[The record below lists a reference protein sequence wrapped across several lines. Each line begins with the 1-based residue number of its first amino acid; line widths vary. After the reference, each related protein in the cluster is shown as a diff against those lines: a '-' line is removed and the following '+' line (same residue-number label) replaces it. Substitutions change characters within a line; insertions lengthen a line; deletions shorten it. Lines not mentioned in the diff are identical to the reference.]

1 MSFKFSLVSLAA
13 TLAVLASPL
22 VASANTLTAQNTRNL
37 GSTETNYGVV
47 DKQPISQNQ
56 TERNMYQ
63 TDEVSPMD
71 TSRDTFT
78 DRNTRNLDRTRTE
91 RVIIKERPVNRDR
104 ADREVS
110 QKLVPNYIGVGGSN
124 RGAALDSK
132 IGITNRI
139 SVRPLAIDNFKSDD
153 EQEGNFAFPITY
165 DFQPVIG
172 KLQPYA
178 GAGVG
183 INTEGSDDVGPMLT
197 AGVDY
202 PISKNLTLNG
212 SVNFDAYGDNDVNGI
227 LGIATN
233 IQRR

>member
-1 MSFKFSLVSLAA
+1 MSFKFSLVPLAA
-13 TLAVLASPL
+13 IAVLASPL
-22 VASANTLTAQNTRNL
+22 VASADTITAQ
-37 GSTETNYGVV
+37 
-47 DKQPISQNQ
+47 
-56 TERNMYQ
+56 
-63 TDEVSPMD
+63 
-71 TSRDTFT
+71 
-78 DRNTRNLDRTRTE
+78 NTRNLDRTRTE
-91 RVIIKERPVNRDR
+91 RVIIDERPVNKDR
-104 ADREVS
+104 AENQR
-110 QKLVPNYIGVGGSN
+110 LVPNYIGVGGSN

-153 EQEGNFAFPITY
+153 EQEGNFALPITY

-197 AGVDY
+197 AGLDY

>member
-1 MSFKFSLVSLAA
+1 MSFKFSLVPLAA
-13 TLAVLASPL
+13 IAVLASPL
-22 VASANTLTAQNTRNL
+22 VASADTITAQNTGNP
-37 GSTETNYGVV
+37 E
-47 DKQPISQNQ
+47 
-56 TERNMYQ
+56 
-63 TDEVSPMD
+63 
-71 TSRDTFT
+71 
-78 DRNTRNLDRTRTE
+78 RTRTE
-91 RVIIKERPVNRDR
+91 RVIIEKRPVERR
-104 ADREVS
+104 AEREVNERV
-110 QKLVPNYIGVGGSN
+110 VPNYIGVGGSN
-124 RGAALDSK
+124 RGAALNAK
-132 IGITNRI
+132 ISLTNRI
-139 SVRPLAIDNFKSDD
+139 SFRALAIDNFQSDD

-197 AGVDY
+197 AGLDY

-212 SVNFDAYGDNDVNGI
+212 SVNFDAYGNNDVNGI